1 MAGLRQFALMELKI
15 TTVSGSAYAKYGE
28 SVLLK
33 MFTSSSNIKVCT
45 MYAAIRTQLVRI
57 SELLIRALIV

>member
-15 TTVSGSAYAKYGE
+15 TTVSGSAYAEYGE

-45 MYAAIRTQLVRI
+45 ITQLF
-57 SELLIRALIV
+57 ALNWCALASY

>member
-15 TTVSGSAYAKYGE
+15 TTVSGSAYAEYGE

-33 MFTSSSNIKVCT
+33 CLHHHQILK
-45 MYAAIRTQLVRI
+45 YAPCKQLF
-57 SELLIRALIV
+57 ALNWCALASY